1 MAYFKCKG
9 DSKPKKLLV
18 ADWDFSSNSPL
29 VDKVNGYV
37 LTNNNVTFEP
47 YDGGNVANFAKWSS
61 YLLLPEQLVFTPNSG
76 YDSFEYVIDF
86 KKENGNN
93 TWLFGYYDDWPY
105 RTPNMAI
112 NINRFSSGKV
122 TWNFCSRAITDNPDD
137 VSTLDES
144 ILTVV
149 LSKDDGAILPKLFKN
164 GNDITH
170 PQVTSYTD
178 FTYTNGK
185 VALGT
190 TEGALL
196 MYVGGLKVYANK
208 N

>member
-47 YDGGNVANFAKWSS
+47 YNGGNVANFAKWSS

-86 KKENGNN
+86 KKENGGDS
-93 TWLFGYYDDWPY
+93 TWLFGYYDEWPY
-105 RTPNMAI
+105 TSSRIALL
-112 NINRFSSGKV
+112 INRFSSGRV
-122 TWNFCSRAITDNPDD
+122 SWEFDNFSITDNPNDA
-137 VSTLDES
+137 STLNDS

-149 LSKDDGAILPKLFKN
+149 LSKDGGTILPKLFKN
-164 GNDITH
+164 GNDITNAQQRQH
-170 PQVTSYTD
+170 D
-178 FTYTNGK
+178 FTYTDGR
-185 VALGT
+185 VALGANSS
-190 TEGALL
+190 ALR